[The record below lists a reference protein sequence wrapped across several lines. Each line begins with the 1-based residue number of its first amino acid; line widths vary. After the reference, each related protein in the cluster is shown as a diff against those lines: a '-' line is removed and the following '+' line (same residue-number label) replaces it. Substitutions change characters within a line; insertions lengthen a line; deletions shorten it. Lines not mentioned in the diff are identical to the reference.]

1 MKRSSDSRT
10 TATPQN
16 PMSEEESTEEQAEEV
31 APEGELA
38 GAMALLE
45 KISKMAIN
53 INAPTS
59 NESLLDEVKE
69 FLEKGTGELVAAE
82 EGAEPTVEEQLA
94 EAIARA
100 ERAEAEITYREA
112 DIVNLR
118 RRTATDKAE
127 LLKFAG
133 FNLANRILPV
143 LDSLD
148 KALEAAEEGPMTD
161 GVRLT
166 RDNLLQALQTEG
178 LSQIEVGAEFDP
190 NTMEALTTLP
200 ASDEHPDGS
209 VIDTLEG
216 GWMYKDRV
224 LRPAR
229 VVVAKE

>member
-1 MKRSSDSRT
+1 
-10 TATPQN
+10 
-16 PMSEEESTEEQAEEV
+16 MSEEESTEEQAEEP
-31 APEGELA
+31 APEEEVIELT
-38 GAMALLE
+38 
-45 KISKMAIN
+45 I
-53 INAPTS
+53 
-59 NESLLDEVKE
+59 
-69 FLEKGTGELVAAE
+69 
-82 EGAEPTVEEQLA
+82 EEQLA

-100 ERAEAEITYREA
+100 EKAEAEITYRDA
-112 DIVNLR
+112 DLVNLR
-118 RRTATDKAE
+118 RRTATDKVE

-166 RDNLLQALQTEG
+166 RENLLQALQTEG
-178 LSQIEVGAEFDP
+178 LTEIEVGSEFDP
-190 NTMEALTTLP
+190 TTMEALSTLP
-200 ASDEHPDGS
+200 ASDEHPDGT
-209 VIDTLEG
+209 VIDTLEA

>member
-16 PMSEEESTEEQAEEV
+16 SMSEEESPEEQAEE
-31 APEGELA
+31 P
-38 GAMALLE
+38 ALE
-45 KISKMAIN
+45 
-53 INAPTS
+53 
-59 NESLLDEVKE
+59 EEV
-69 FLEKGTGELVAAE
+69 V
-82 EGAEPTVEEQLA
+82 EPTIEEQLV
-94 EAIARA
+94 EALNRA
-100 ERAEAEITYREA
+100 EKAEAEITYRDA
-112 DIVNLR
+112 DIANLR

-127 LLKFAG
+127 LIKFSG
-133 FNLANRILPV
+133 FNLASRILPV

-148 KALEAAEEGPMTD
+148 KALEVAEDGPMSD

-166 RDNLLQALQTEG
+166 RENLLQALQSEG
-178 LSQIEVGAEFDP
+178 LTQIEVGTEFDP

-209 VIDTLEG
+209 IIDTLEN

-229 VVVAKE
+229 VVVAKA

>member
-1 MKRSSDSRT
+1 MRLSSDSRT
-10 TATPQN
+10 AAAPLN
-16 PMSEEESTEEQAEEV
+16 SMSEDESAEEV
-31 APEGELA
+31 TE
-38 GAMALLE
+38 
-45 KISKMAIN
+45 
-53 INAPTS
+53 
-59 NESLLDEVKE
+59 EVP
-69 FLEKGTGELVAAE
+69 AE
-82 EGAEPTVEEQLA
+82 EEVVAEPTVEEQLA

-100 ERAEAEITYREA
+100 EKAEAEITYKEA

-118 RRTATDKAE
+118 RRSATDKAE

-133 FNLANRILPV
+133 FNLSGRILPV

-148 KALEAAEEGPMTD
+148 KALEAAEDGPLTD

-166 RDNLLQALQTEG
+166 RENLIQALQTEG
-178 LSQIEVGAEFDP
+178 LTQIEVGPDFDP

-200 ASDEHPDGS
+200 ASEDHPDGA
-209 VIDTLEG
+209 VIDTLES

>member
-16 PMSEEESTEEQAEEV
+16 SMSEDESSEEQAEEPV
-31 APEGELA
+31 PEEEEIELT
-38 GAMALLE
+38 L
-45 KISKMAIN
+45 
-53 INAPTS
+53 
-59 NESLLDEVKE
+59 
-69 FLEKGTGELVAAE
+69 
-82 EGAEPTVEEQLA
+82 EEQLA

-100 ERAEAEITYREA
+100 EKAEAEITYREA
-112 DIVNLR
+112 DIANLR

-148 KALEAAEEGPMTD
+148 KALEVAEDGPMSD

-166 RDNLLQALQTEG
+166 RENLLQALQAEG
-178 LSQIEVGAEFDP
+178 LTQIQVGPEFDP
-190 NTMEALTTLP
+190 KTMEAITTLP
-200 ASDEHPDGS
+200 ASDEHQDGS
-209 VIDTLEG
+209 VIDTLES

>member
-1 MKRSSDSRT
+1 MSDEEL
-10 TATPQN
+10 PEEQVEE
-16 PMSEEESTEEQAEEV
+16 PMPEEEEAE
-31 APEGELA
+31 LT
-38 GAMALLE
+38 
-45 KISKMAIN
+45 I
-53 INAPTS
+53 
-59 NESLLDEVKE
+59 D
-69 FLEKGTGELVAAE
+69 
-82 EGAEPTVEEQLA
+82 EQLA

-100 ERAEAEITYREA
+100 EKAEAEITYRDA

-118 RRTATDKAE
+118 KRTATDKAQ

-148 KALEAAEEGPMTD
+148 KALEAAEEGPLTD

-166 RDNLLQALQTEG
+166 RENLLQALQAEG
-178 LSQIEVGAEFDP
+178 LSQIEVGSEFDP

-209 VIDTLEG
+209 VIDTLEA